1 MKGTVENM
9 AKHYL
14 QDGIDTRQITKKL
27 ATYGIT
33 NVAVVLLAEGLMLL
47 QADVD
52 AYKLVFDYGQ
62 DF

>member
-1 MKGTVENM
+1 M
-9 AKHYL
+9 AKQYL
-14 QDGIDTRQITKKL
+14 QDGIDTRQITNKL

-33 NVAVVLLAEGLMLL
+33 NVALVLLAEGLMLL